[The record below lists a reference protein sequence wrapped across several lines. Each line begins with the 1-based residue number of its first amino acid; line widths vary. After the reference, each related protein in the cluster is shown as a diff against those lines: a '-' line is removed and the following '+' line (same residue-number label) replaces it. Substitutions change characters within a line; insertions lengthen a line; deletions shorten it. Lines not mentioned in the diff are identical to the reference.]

1 MHKNQSFFI
10 HFRISK
16 EFFAKETWSYALIF
30 ASQDDIQKMS
40 LDQSSDR
47 ESEILLTLLTSKTS
61 ESINPFSIIQCAKV
75 YNFLWMFSFLKPFF
89 AKRTSSYMQTFAS
102 RGDIQ
107 KKNFDQN
114 LGQRKETH
122 SRILTSFL
130 TF

>member
-1 MHKNQSFFI
+1 MHNCQSLFSIFAFLKI
-10 HFRISK
+10 
-16 EFFAKETWSYALIF
+16 FFAKETWSYAQIS
-30 ASQDDIQKMS
+30 ASQDDIQKIS
-40 LDQSSDR
+40 LDQSPDR
-47 ESEILLTLLTSKTS
+47 ASEILLILLTSKTS
-61 ESINPFSIIQCAKV
+61 ESINPFSIVQCAKV
-75 YNFLWMFSFLKPFF
+75 YNFLWMISFLKPFF
-89 AKRTSSYMQTFAS
+89 AKRTSSYKQTFVS